1 MGDARNLWIPGPVGR
16 LEAALRM
23 SEAPRALAVVA
34 HPHPDHGGTLH
45 NPVVFHTE
53 RELNRA
59 GLTTLRFNFRGV
71 GTSEGAHDSGRGE
84 VADAAAAVNWT
95 AGLSRTLPLLI
106 VGYSFGAWC
115 GGRHAVD
122 DSRVA
127 GFVAIG
133 LPVTHYDFEF
143 LRRFSRPVAVIQGSD
158 DEFGSPD
165 EVRELLGALRPA
177 GELFVIDGA
186 PHRLG
191 GRAGEVASAV
201 TTAAGKLLDHLDR
214 TPPRPRPD

>member
-1 MGDARNLWIPGPVGR
+1 LGDVRNLWFPGPAGR
-16 LEAALRM
+16 LEAALRL

-34 HPHPDHGGTLH
+34 HPHPEHGGTLH
-45 NPVVFHTE
+45 NPVVFHAD

-84 VADAAAAVNWT
+84 VADAAAAVNWA
-95 AGLSRTLPLLI
+95 AGLARKLPLLF
-106 VGYSFGAWC
+106 VGYSFGSWC

-127 GFVAIG
+127 GFIAIG
-133 LPVTHYDFEF
+133 LPVAHYDCEF

-165 EVRELLGALRPA
+165 EVREILGALRPA
-177 GELFVIDGA
+177 GKLLIIDGA
-186 PHRLG
+186 THLLG
-191 GRAGEVASAV
+191 GRAREAATGV
-201 TTAAGKLLDHLDR
+201 TTAAESMLEQLSRSGA
-214 TPPRPRPD
+214 